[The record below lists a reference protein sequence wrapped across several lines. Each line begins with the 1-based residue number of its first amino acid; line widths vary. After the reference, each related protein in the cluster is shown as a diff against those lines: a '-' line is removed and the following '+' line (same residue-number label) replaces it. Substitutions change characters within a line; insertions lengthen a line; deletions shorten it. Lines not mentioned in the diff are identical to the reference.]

1 VSAELERDGSAA
13 AGSYGA
19 VEIHPT
25 AIVDSGAQLG
35 AGVRIGPRAIVGPDV
50 RIGDGTTL
58 GPGVLVEQR
67 TTIGSDCR
75 IFQGAV
81 LGSDPQDLK
90 FAGEESWLHIGDRT
104 QIREYATLNRGTSAS
119 GETRVGSDCLLMA
132 YVHVA
137 HDCHLGDRIIISNAT
152 QLAGH
157 ITIGDWAII
166 SGLVA
171 MHQFIR
177 VGRHSFVGGLSRVNQ
192 DVPPF
197 CRISGSPPKLYGL
210 NSVGLER
217 RGFSAEVR
225 AELKRAYRLLFQSE
239 MNLSQ
244 ALRHARETLTV
255 EGEVAELLDFIEQ
268 SERGVTF

>member
-1 VSAELERDGSAA
+1 MTAPIDGES
-13 AGSYGA
+13 
-19 VEIHPT
+19 VQIHPT
-25 AIVDSGAQLG
+25 AIVDPGAKLG
-35 AGVRIGPRAIVGPDV
+35 VGVQIGPRAIVGPDV
-50 RIGDGTTL
+50 QIGDRTQV
-58 GPGVLVEQR
+58 GPGVLVEQK
-67 TTIGSDCR
+67 TFIGADCK
-75 IFQGAV
+75 IYQGAV

-90 FAGEESWLHIGDRT
+90 FGGEESWLRIGDRT

-119 GETRVGSDCLLMA
+119 GETRVGNDCLLMA

-177 VGRHSFVGGLSRVNQ
+177 VGRHAFIGGLSRVNQ

-197 CRISGSPPKLYGL
+197 CRVSGSPPKLYGL

-225 AELKRAYRLLFQSE
+225 AELKRAYRVLFQSE
-239 MNLSQ
+239 MNLTQ
-244 ALRHARETLTV
+244 ALRHARETLLI
-255 EGEVAELLDFIEQ
+255 EGAVAELLDFIEQ

>member
-1 VSAELERDGSAA
+1 VSGVDEMGEDN
-13 AGSYGA
+13 A
-19 VEIHPT
+19 VHDRADVQIHPT
-25 AIVDSGAQLG
+25 AIVDPGAVLG
-35 AGVRIGPRAIVGPDV
+35 AGVRIGPRAIVGPEV
-50 RIGDGTTL
+50 TIGDRTEI
-58 GPGVLVEQR
+58 GPGVLVEQK
-67 TTIGSDCR
+67 TVIGADCR

-90 FAGEESWLHIGDRT
+90 FKGEEAWLRIGDRT

-171 MHQFIR
+171 IHQFVR
-177 VGRHSFVGGLSRVNQ
+177 VGRHAFIGGLSRINQ

-217 RGFSAEVR
+217 RGFSPETRSA
-225 AELKRAYRLLFQSE
+225 LKRAYRHLFQSE
-239 MNLSQ
+239 LNLSQ
-244 ALRHARETLTV
+244 ALRSARETLTV